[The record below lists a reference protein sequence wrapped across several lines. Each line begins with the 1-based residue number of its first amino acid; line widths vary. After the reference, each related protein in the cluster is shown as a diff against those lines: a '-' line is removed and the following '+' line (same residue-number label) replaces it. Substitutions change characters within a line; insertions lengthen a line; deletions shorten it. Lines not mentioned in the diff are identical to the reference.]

1 MRRRQLDRDVVILL
15 LTTLIM
21 VSSWV
26 GFEVY
31 RAYVKTYKPSDIE
44 EFLTP
49 VDPTIDKTFLDKL
62 NLRYQ

>member
-1 MRRRQLDRDVVILL
+1 MKRRQLDRDIIIML

-21 VSSWV
+21 VSTWV

-31 RAYVKTYKPSDIE
+31 RAYIKTYLPTDIE
-44 EFLTP
+44 DYLKP
-49 VDPTIDKTFLDKL
+49 LDPTIDKIFLDKL